1 MSDETVEQKRRR
13 YRPQKVRVLLIG
25 ESAPANG
32 TFFYRGDSSLA
43 RKAGIPQL
51 VEAMRGLRP
60 ALIVVVMK
68 AIEKDVAQAVREAG
82 LGDVETRVLCF
93 PARGHERKYVAGLT
107 ELISASTARGS
118 HHAANQRIQGTA
130 RGLDKAFCRR

>member
-1 MSDETVEQKRRR
+1 MVRPDQGFHAGLTSGCSGRRVGWVP
-13 YRPQKVRVLLIG
+13 RPRPG
-25 ESAPANG
+25 AG
-32 TFFYRGDSSLA
+32 
-43 RKAGIPQL
+43 AGIPQL

-118 HHAANQRIQGTA
+118 HHA
-130 RGLDKAFCRR
+130 C